1 MNTLTRPCAALL
13 LMTTVGLACAD
24 GSRNANVVTRH
35 LAHAPR
41 LEMGSPVRSAM
52 AAAAHPDSS
61 TATGHVPMHLSG
73 VDGGGWDWRG
83 LKGGLHRALG
93 GGWRFG
99 LNYGRASSAT
109 GAAAHD
115 DGSAPRQ
122 DGRPT
127 FPNGG
132 HRGLVI
138 SMGRSF

>member
-24 GSRNANVVTRH
+24 GGRSANVIARH
-35 LAHAPR
+35 LVHGPR
-41 LEMGSPVRSAM
+41 LEMGSPAKPAVVS
-52 AAAAHPDSS
+52 AAHPDSAL
-61 TATGHVPMHLSG
+61 ATGHVAMHLSG

-83 LKGGLHRALG
+83 LKGGLHRKLG
-93 GGWRFG
+93 DGWRFG
-99 LNYGRASSAT
+99 LNYGRASSAP
-109 GAAAHD
+109 GAAEHD
-115 DGSAPRQ
+115 GASAPRP